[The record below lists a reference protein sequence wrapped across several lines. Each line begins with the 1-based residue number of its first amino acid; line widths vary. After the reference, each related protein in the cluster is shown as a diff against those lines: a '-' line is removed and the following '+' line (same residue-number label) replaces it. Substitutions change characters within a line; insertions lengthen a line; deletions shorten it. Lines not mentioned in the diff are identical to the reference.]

1 MEGCS
6 IIALLIKP
14 LSACTLSLPFHFRQ
28 SSADLLSMGVKYL
41 PALMSMA
48 NGGGGGGGNAA
59 LGSMLAN
66 GLGSMIAGGGGG
78 GGGGSPIRDGYG
90 APEYFYQALFS
101 NMYTKLIQLQ
111 RYLRLGEI
119 TFSAQS

>member
-1 MEGCS
+1 
-6 IIALLIKP
+6 
-14 LSACTLSLPFHFRQ
+14 
-28 SSADLLSMGVKYL
+28 MGVKYL

-78 GGGGSPIRDGYG
+78 GGGGLRDGYG
-90 APEYFYQALFS
+90 APEYSYPRLFVTVRNS
-101 NMYTKLIQLQ
+101 SRCY
-111 RYLRLGEI
+111 
-119 TFSAQS
+119 

>member
-1 MEGCS
+1 MDLQHHRPPHQTLF
-6 IIALLIKP
+6 ALSP
-14 LSACTLSLPFHFRQ
+14 LSFHFRQ

-78 GGGGSPIRDGYG
+78 GGGGGLGDGYG
-90 APEYFYQALFS
+90 APEYFHLRFFS
-101 NMYTKLIQLQ
+101 NRSKLIKDERDHL
-111 RYLRLGEI
+111 LN
-119 TFSAQS
+119 

>member
-1 MEGCS
+1 
-6 IIALLIKP
+6 
-14 LSACTLSLPFHFRQ
+14 
-28 SSADLLSMGVKYL
+28 MGVKYL

-78 GGGGSPIRDGYG
+78 GGGGGGLRDGYG
-90 APEYFYQALFS
+90 APEYFC
-101 NMYTKLIQLQ
+101 N
-111 RYLRLGEI
+111 RLRLIKILLG
-119 TFSAQS
+119 

>member
-1 MEGCS
+1 
-6 IIALLIKP
+6 
-14 LSACTLSLPFHFRQ
+14 
-28 SSADLLSMGVKYL
+28 MGVKYL

-78 GGGGSPIRDGYG
+78 GGGGGGLRDGYG
-90 APEYFYQALFS
+90 APEYLYPRLFVTFRNS
-101 NMYTKLIQLQ
+101 S
-111 RYLRLGEI
+111 RYY
-119 TFSAQS
+119 

>member
-48 NGGGGGGGNAA
+48 NGGGGGGGGNAA

-78 GGGGSPIRDGYG
+78 GGGGGLGDGYG
-90 APEYFYQALFS
+90 APE
-101 NMYTKLIQLQ
+101 
-111 RYLRLGEI
+111 
-119 TFSAQS
+119 

>member
-1 MEGCS
+1 
-6 IIALLIKP
+6 
-14 LSACTLSLPFHFRQ
+14 
-28 SSADLLSMGVKYL
+28 MGVKYL

-78 GGGGSPIRDGYG
+78 GGGGGLRDGYG
-90 APEYFYQALFS
+90 APECFYLRFFS
-101 NMYTKLIQLQ
+101 NRSKLIEL
-111 RYLRLGEI
+111 LLG
-119 TFSAQS
+119 